1 VATLGGN
8 ARWDGNPSPNT
19 AGNLGARIVR
29 WPLDARVDPLPY
41 VQALKARGLVPL
53 PAIASLD
60 AFKRPGEDDWIR
72 DIAWYA
78 QHLGPHISMIQV
90 LNECDGA
97 ETEEGA
103 SWRMGH
109 EEANVWLAE
118 ARLHFPRPRY
128 RLIGPGLVSGNPE
141 WVAGLRLDL
150 LDSLSPHPYSKSPG
164 TPELQWM
171 LDAYASYG
179 LPLTITEFD
188 SRTRGMAAYLRDEPT
203 VEFALT
209 FCLHSYD
216 SYGLVDHPEAAADFL
231 AATGGPVPMPTT
243 DPFPGYSIQPGFVT
257 ALQQHGYTPL
267 SDERYFNEDM
277 SVLLAEKADSSRR
290 LLLYNRRTNDVTI
303 FDAARIA

>member
-72 DIAWYA
+72 DI
-78 QHLGPHISMIQV
+78 
-90 LNECDGA
+90 
-97 ETEEGA
+97 